1 MDMLIVI
8 LKKKLNLR
16 KIKMEICDWLKNYW
30 VEELTFTALANG
42 KRKLW
47 RRNVNSFRNVED
59 TALIHI
65 VDCIVGLKRFYSN
78 SSLSSSK
85 RIIPR
90 GKLPLVESKIKL
102 QSLKVQGKKF
112 KFSVCHKRLTSF
124 SNNINQEQLTKNCD
138 QVNFGWSF
146 NDQKQCSQK
155 HLN

>member
-1 MDMLIVI
+1 MDMLILI

-30 VEELTFTALANG
+30 VEELTFTALANVNSDEEV
-42 KRKLW
+42 
-47 RRNVNSFRNVED
+47 NVNSFRNVED

-112 KFSVCHKRLTSF
+112 KFSVCHKRLTLF

-138 QVNFGWSF
+138 QANFGWSF

-155 HLN
+155 CLN

>member
-1 MDMLIVI
+1 MDMLILI

-30 VEELTFTALANG
+30 VEELKFTALANVNSDEEV
-42 KRKLW
+42 
-47 RRNVNSFRNVED
+47 NVNSFRNVED

-102 QSLKVQGKKF
+102 QPLKVQGKKF
-112 KFSVCHKRLTSF
+112 KFSVCHKRLTPF

-138 QVNFGWSF
+138 QANFGWSF

-155 HLN
+155 CLN

>member
-1 MDMLIVI
+1 MTGS
-8 LKKKLNLR
+8 
-16 KIKMEICDWLKNYW
+16 KITELKNW
-30 VEELTFTALANG
+30 RLRHWQTANVNSDEEV
-42 KRKLW
+42 
-47 RRNVNSFRNVED
+47 NVNSFRNVED

-85 RIIPR
+85 RIIPW

-112 KFSVCHKRLTSF
+112 KFSVCHQRLTSF

-146 NDQKQCSQK
+146 NDQKQCSRK